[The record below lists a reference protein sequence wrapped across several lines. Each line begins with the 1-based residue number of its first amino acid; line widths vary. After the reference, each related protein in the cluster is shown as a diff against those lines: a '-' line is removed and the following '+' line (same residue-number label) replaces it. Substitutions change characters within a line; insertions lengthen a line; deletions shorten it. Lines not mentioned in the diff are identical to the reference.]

1 MKKILAIA
9 AAGLLTVGFV
19 GCNSKGAAGSSE
31 AMDSLSMAFGDLYG
45 AGMGQQLRSMEQL
58 TLENPPVIYPL
69 LFDGM
74 DAEGM
79 MEEAELLALLDGA
92 INAYEELLEEYT
104 TAENE
109 AA

>member
-1 MKKILAIA
+1 
-9 AAGLLTVGFV
+9 
-19 GCNSKGAAGSSE
+19 
-31 AMDSLSMAFGDLYG
+31 
-45 AGMGQQLRSMEQL
+45 MEQL

-69 LFDGM
+69 RFDGM